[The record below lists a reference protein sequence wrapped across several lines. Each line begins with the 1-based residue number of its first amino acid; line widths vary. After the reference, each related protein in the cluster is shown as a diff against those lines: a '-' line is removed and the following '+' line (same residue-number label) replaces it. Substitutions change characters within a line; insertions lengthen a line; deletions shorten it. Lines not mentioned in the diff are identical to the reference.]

1 MKRRVTTSSRHRKR
15 CRQRAIPPSSR
26 EFDERRQLLWGQRAR
41 SVVCTDIEQVAF
53 VRCVSADA
61 TLALA
66 SEEWKDHPPK
76 GARGARFSLREGR
89 PESAST
95 RSARTGQLTMHSH
108 RVMLNRQ
115 ASSVRHDRAAVGVA
129 MAWRAPE
136 A

>member
-1 MKRRVTTSSRHRKR
+1 MSAARNPSEQPRVRRKTAAALGTAG
-15 CRQRAIPPSSR
+15 Q
-26 EFDERRQLLWGQRAR
+26 ERG
-41 SVVCTDIEQVAF
+41 TDIEQVAF

-95 RSARTGQLTMHSH
+95 RSARGQLTMYSH

-115 ASSVRHDRAAVGVA
+115 ASSVRHDRAAL
-129 MAWRAPE
+129 
-136 A
+136 